1 MKRLLRW
8 PQLWAVAFFT
18 LISTNPASAQCIN
31 AFQFGAGTVDA
42 TTTVPIT
49 ISTCN
54 YTTEFS
60 PITVNAPGQYT
71 FTVSSAPGYITI
83 TDGANNVISHGPSP
97 HTAPIPGT
105 GVYRAHWSDN
115 AACGGTSSCYTTT
128 AVYAGALT
136 GCIQPLSL
144 TATGITSNSANI
156 AWTPYNATPP
166 TGGYEYVVTTVQ
178 GLPTGSGTATTTPS
192 AALTALAPS
201 TQYYYYVRSMC
212 GTDTSAWAQANF
224 FTTCVALTAPWVEN
238 FDGTTWVSGTGFSNS
253 GAVLDPCWDAI
264 PTVTSYAWGTRTGT
278 TGSSGTGPNN
288 DHTTGTGNYVYVEG
302 SNGTNGSVAE
312 LYTPLVDLTGLSN
325 PALFF
330 WQHFF
335 GTDMDTFYVDINNG
349 GAWQTIYT
357 YVGAIQSANS
367 DPWVQEILDLNAYAN
382 TTVQIRFRT
391 APKTGFSS
399 DYAIDDVSIQTG
411 PPCFRPSTISLVAN
425 GVTNVTVDW
434 VPSSGTS
441 WEVAYGAPGFSPDS
455 ALGSP
460 NGPIGIQIAS
470 AHPYTVTGLTANTD
484 YDFYVRE
491 ACSNVPGAFSAW
503 RGTVSTRTN
512 CTVFPAPFTENFDG
526 ATWQTGTTTGSIDP
540 CWSRSTTPFSH
551 SWYVTTNNFSS
562 GNGPSGD
569 NTTGSGQYI
578 EASYGSAFDQTEIIS
593 PLVDLA
599 GLTNPAAQFYYHFYG
614 DDIGKLYV
622 DVNAGAGWV
631 RLDSLIGQYQT
642 AKSDPFYYFEAPL
655 GAYANDTVQIR
666 LVSERG
672 ALCCDYD
679 IAIDDF
685 AIADGSPCNIPGIPA
700 LTTVSDSQLD
710 VAWVDVVNV
719 AWNVVWGLPGF
730 DPDSAVG
737 SANGPIGTQLVF
749 LPQHSIIGL
758 SANTTYQVYVN
769 AFCPTGGVSYWAGPG
784 SGTTA
789 CGIEQAPWSYDFENG
804 QWNHLFPYAA
814 DQCWG
819 GQLAPSST
827 GFRWQAEVDNTGS
840 SNTGPNADH
849 TTGVPG
855 SGTYVYTEA
864 SSSGSPARLESPV
877 VNLTG
882 IASPAV
888 AFYFHAYGSDLDRT
902 YIEVNDGNGWV
913 ILDSIVG
920 QFQTSSS
927 DPWLYYEVSLLSYLN
942 QTIQVG
948 WRTVRGTSFRG
959 DFSIDDIFVGN
970 GSPCPLP
977 TQLGVVAATTNDITL
992 GWLGAGTS
1000 SSWEIAYG
1008 APGFHPDSAV
1018 GSPNGPIGIAGPFA
1032 NDTAAVTGLNPAT
1045 NYSFYVRENCGTPG
1059 VNSFWSGPA
1068 NGQTLCVP
1076 YTAPYTENFET
1087 PNGWVAGTS
1096 FSADDCTIGLCWDR
1110 LGLTSTYGWNVRSGT
1125 TGSGSTGPTGDNTTG
1140 SGQYIYTE
1148 ASLGSSGNEGIM
1160 TSPQVDITPLNN
1172 PALIFWRHFYGGQI
1186 DSIRVEV
1193 TTDGGLTWTQ
1203 VAGYFGQTQTSST
1216 DPWIQEVIDL
1226 NPFAGATGLQVRFR
1240 ATSAGCCSGDAAIDD
1255 FQIVE
1260 GPACFGPSNITA
1272 VGASST
1278 AIDLNFTPNDPAA
1291 TNFEIEYGPA
1301 GFQQGNGT
1309 VITAGGS
1316 PATISNLSPGTTYT
1330 FYIREECVG
1339 LPGQFSLW
1347 SSPTTTGTFIA
1358 PPYFESFTPTYNDAD
1373 FGGAEGLINDPT
1385 IFTGTFSNWVD
1396 DGFGNVGFDGAAKL
1410 NIWNT
1415 FTDDWAFSP
1424 TIELNNFG
1432 QWQLEFDWTC
1442 REYSSSTLGGIWG
1455 GDDTVYVVIST
1466 DAGTTWNR
1474 ADHVLMIDSA
1484 TVAAAGTD
1492 TIHEV
1497 IDISM
1502 YAGNNIQVGFYG
1514 ESTISNEDTDFFVD
1528 NVRIS
1533 DPSFNPLSCDDFESY
1548 NTGAFAGQS
1557 TGWLPWGG
1565 SFGSEDTEISSAQA
1579 NGGSQSML
1587 VSDAGTNGV
1596 SDIVRGLGDFNGG
1609 THEVSFF
1616 FYVPSTD
1623 GGYFNL
1629 MHFYDPSG
1637 VGNTWA
1643 LETYL
1648 DGTTG
1653 AGEMLRGS
1661 ANNDTLASFTF
1672 NGGAWNEAEFIIN
1685 LDADSAE
1692 FILNGASVHQW
1703 IWSAGLPGVYGN
1715 LGAFNVFSAA
1725 PPGLAATI
1733 YIDDFCT
1740 GAVNAPCVVATTP
1753 TTSDVTVCEGAPA
1766 TLTATPGSGTAFPIW
1781 TNSNGDIIGT
1791 GTPFVTDTLFADETF
1806 SVRDGELVGPQFHVG
1821 PTPNIA
1827 ATGFGNFTNGIY
1839 VNVMNDLRLDS
1850 ITLRSDGPMVV
1861 GVNLYTAPPSAGGTL
1876 LQTSQAITLPG
1887 AGDHQVS
1894 VDMVIPQGQY
1904 FLNMRYDDAANGALF
1919 RSTAGATYPYVIPDL
1934 VSIDSTDFV
1943 NQLRFYYLFDWVV
1956 NQVCLNGQTADAQ
1969 ATIDLAPTAAFTL
1982 NQTGGGQEVVDFD
1995 ASGSSADAVSYDW
2008 DFGDGNT
2015 DSGATVQHTYAG
2027 GGQYTVTL
2035 TVTDDCGGQD
2045 VTTQTID
2052 VTIGLNE
2059 IDLTDINLYPN
2070 PTRDVFTLSFELTE
2084 VQDVDIYVLN
2094 AMGQVIY
2101 SESLE
2106 NFTGSY
2112 SEAINLTGEAKGV
2125 YMVQIAT
2132 KDGVVN
2138 RRVSLQ

>member
-31 AFQFGAGTVDA
+31 TLSFGAGTVDA

-54 YTTEFS
+54 YTTEYS
-60 PITVNAPGQYT
+60 TITVNAPGQYT
-71 FTVSSAPGYITI
+71 FTVASTPGYVTI
-83 TDGANNVISHGPSP
+83 TDAANNVISHGPSP
-97 HTAPIPGT
+97 HTSPIAGT
-105 GVYRAHWSDN
+105 GTYRAHWTDD
-115 AACGGTSSCYTTT
+115 AACMGTSSCYLTT

-144 TATGITSNSANI
+144 AATGVTSNSANI
-156 AWTPYNATPP
+156 SWAPYNATPP

-212 GTDTSAWAQANF
+212 GTDTSAWAQASF
-224 FTTCVALTAPWVEN
+224 FTTCVAVTAPWVEN
-238 FDGTTWVSGTGFSNS
+238 FDGSTWVAGTGFNNG

-264 PTVTSYAWGTRTGT
+264 PTVTAYAWGTRTGT
-278 TGSSGTGPNN
+278 TGSTGTGPDS

-302 SNGTNGSVAE
+302 SNGANGSVAE
-312 LYTPLVDLTGLSN
+312 LYSPLVDLTGVSN

-335 GTDMDTFYVDINNG
+335 GTAMDTFYVDVNNG

-357 YVGAIQSANS
+357 YIGSIQSANA

-411 PPCFRPSTISLVAN
+411 PPCFRPSSISLVAN
-425 GVTNVTVDW
+425 GVTDVTVDW

-455 ALGSP
+455 AVGSP
-460 NGPIGIQIAS
+460 NGPIGVVTAPS
-470 AHPYTVTGLTANTD
+470 HPFTVTGLTANTD

-512 CTVFPAPFTENFDG
+512 CTVFSAPFTENFDG
-526 ATWQTGTTTGSIDP
+526 GNWLTGTTTGAIDP
-540 CWSRSTTPFSH
+540 CWSRSNTPFDH
-551 SWYVTTNNFSS
+551 SWYVATNNFSS
-562 GNGPSGD
+562 ANGPSGD
-569 NTTGSGQYI
+569 NTTGTGQYL
-578 EASYGSAFDQTEIIS
+578 EASFGAAFAQTEIIS

-599 GLTNPAAQFYYHFYG
+599 GLTNPAAQFYYHFFG
-614 DDIGKLYV
+614 DDIGKLYI
-622 DVNAGAGWV
+622 DVNAGAGWM
-631 RLDSLIGQYQT
+631 RMDSLIGQYQT
-642 AKSDPFYYFEAPL
+642 AKSDPFYYFEVPL
-655 GAYANDTVQIR
+655 GAFANDTVQVR

-685 AIADGSPCNIPGIPA
+685 AIDNGSPCNIPGIPSVTA
-700 LTTVSDSQLD
+700 ASSSQLD

-749 LPQHSIIGL
+749 LPQHSITGL
-758 SANTTYQVYVN
+758 TGNTQYQVYVN
-769 AFCPTGGVSYWAGPG
+769 AFCPTGGVSFWAGPG
-784 SGTTA
+784 SGTTL
-789 CGIEQAPWSYDFENG
+789 CDIYQVPFTEDFDG
-804 QWNHLFPYAA
+804 PAWTPSFPGTA

-819 GQLAPSST
+819 GDLRPIITSGNMWEIDDFSFSST
-827 GFRWQAEVDNTGS
+827 
-840 SNTGPNADH
+840 TGP
-849 TTGVPG
+849 PG
-855 SGTYVYTEA
+855 PNSGTQYLFFDYGF
-864 SSSGSPARLESPV
+864 SSGTPARVESPLV
-877 VNLTG
+877 DLTLA
-882 IASPAV
+882 ASPAV
-888 AFYFHAYGSDLDRT
+888 GFYVHAFGSSMGTT
-902 YIEVNDGNGWV
+902 YIEVDNGNGWV
-913 ILDSIVG
+913 VIDSIVG
-920 QFQTSSS
+920 QQTAAKNDPWQYREFSLLAYAGQTVKVGLRNISTSSIS
-927 DPWLYYEVSLLSYLN
+927 E
-942 QTIQVG
+942 
-948 WRTVRGTSFRG
+948 FA
-959 DFSIDDIFVGN
+959 IDDFYIGN

-977 TQLGVVAATTNDITL
+977 TQLSALGSTTTDVTL
-992 GWLGAGTS
+992 GWLGAGTTS
-1000 SSWEIAYG
+1000 NWEIAYG
-1008 APGFHPDSAV
+1008 APGFEPDSAI
-1018 GSPNGPIGIAGPFA
+1018 GSPNGPIGVQAFT
-1032 NDTAAVTGLNPAT
+1032 NDTATVIGLNPAT
-1045 NYSFYVRENCGTPG
+1045 IYSFYVRENCGTPG
-1059 VNSFWSGPA
+1059 INSFWTGPV
-1068 NGQTLCVP
+1068 NFTTQCVP
-1076 YTAPYTENFET
+1076 YTAPYIENFET
-1087 PNGWVAGTS
+1087 TTGWVAGTN
-1096 FSADDCTIGLCWDR
+1096 FSADDCVIGTCWDR
-1110 LGLTSTYGWNVRSGT
+1110 LGATTTYGFNVRSGT
-1125 TGSGSTGPTGDNTTG
+1125 TGSGATGPTGDATTG

-1148 ASLGSSGNEGIM
+1148 ASNGSSGNEGII
-1160 TSPQVDITPLNN
+1160 TSPQVDISGLTN
-1172 PALIFWRHFYGGQI
+1172 PALIFARHFYGVQI
-1186 DSIRVEV
+1186 DSMRVEV
-1193 TTDGGLTWTQ
+1193 SIDGGVSWTQ
-1203 VAGYFGQTQTSST
+1203 VAGYFGQTQTADS
-1216 DPWIQEVIDL
+1216 DPWITEVLDL
-1226 NPFAGATGLQVRFR
+1226 APFAGATALSVRFR

-1260 GPACFGPSNITA
+1260 GPACFGPTNLVA
-1272 VGASST
+1272 VGNSST
-1278 AIDLNFTPNDPAA
+1278 AIDVAWTPNDSLA
-1291 TNFEIEYGPA
+1291 TNWEIEYGPL
-1301 GFQQGNGT
+1301 GFQLGSGT
-1309 VITAGGS
+1309 VVSTGAT
-1316 PATISNLSPGTTYT
+1316 PFTISNLSPGTVYA
-1330 FYIREECVG
+1330 FYVREECAG
-1339 LPGQFSLW
+1339 APGQFSLW
-1347 SSPTTTGTFIA
+1347 TGPTSAGTFIA
-1358 PPYFESFTPTYNDAD
+1358 PPYFESFTPTFNDAE

-1385 IFTGTFSNWVD
+1385 IFTGTFSSWVD

-1442 REYSSSTLGGIWG
+1442 REFSSSTLGGIWG

-1474 ADHVLMIDSA
+1474 ADHLLMIDSA

-1492 TIHEV
+1492 TIHET

-1502 YAGNNIQVGFYG
+1502 YAGNNVQIGFYG

-1557 TGWLPWGG
+1557 TDWLPWGG
-1565 SFGSEDTEISSAQA
+1565 AFGTEDTEISTAQA
-1579 NGGSQSML
+1579 HGGSQSMH
-1587 VSDAGTNGV
+1587 VHDGGTNGA

-1653 AGEMLRGS
+1653 AGELLRGS
-1661 ANNDTLASFTF
+1661 ANNDTMASFTF
-1672 NGGAWNEAEFIIN
+1672 NGGAWNEAEFLID

-1740 GAVNAPCVVATTP
+1740 GAVNAPCVVTTTP
-1753 TTSDVTVCEGAPA
+1753 TTSDVTVCEGTPA

-1806 SVRDGELVGPQFHVG
+1806 SVRDGELVGSQFHVG
-1821 PTPNIA
+1821 PTPDIA

-1876 LQTSQAITLPG
+1876 LQTSKAITLPG

-1943 NQLRFYYLFDWVV
+1943 NQLRYYYLFDWVV

-2008 DFGDGNT
+2008 DFGDGDT
-2015 DSGATVQHTYAG
+2015 GSGATVQHTYAG

-2094 AMGQVIY
+2094 AMGQVMY

-2112 SEAINLTGEAKGV
+2112 SEAINLAGEAKGV

>member
-31 AFQFGAGTVDA
+31 TSQFGAGTVDA

-115 AACGGTSSCYTTT
+115 AACGGTTSCYTTT

-144 TATGITSNSANI
+144 TATGITSNSANL

-166 TGGYEYVVTTVQ
+166 TGGYEYVLTSVQ

-192 AALTALAPS
+192 ATATALTPS
-201 TQYYYYVRSMC
+201 TQYYFYVRSMC
-212 GTDTSAWAQANF
+212 GTDTSAWAQGSF
-224 FTTCVALTAPWVEN
+224 FTNCVAVTAPWSEN
-238 FDGTTWVSGTGFSNS
+238 FDNAPWVAGTNFSADDGVVS
-253 GAVLDPCWDAI
+253 PCWTRSG
-264 PTVTSYAWGTRTGT
+264 PGTSYGWNVRSGL
-278 TGSSGTGPNN
+278 TGSSSTGPSA
-288 DHTTGTGNYVYVEG
+288 DHTTGSGNYIYTES
-302 SNGTNGSVAE
+302 SNGTSGTE
-312 LYTPLVDLTGLSN
+312 GWITTPLVDMTGLTN
-325 PALFF
+325 PALKFWRHFYGAQIDSFF
-330 WQHFF
+330 VEVDAGAGWQVIYSSV
-335 GTDMDTFYVDINNG
+335 GQGPQTDEL
-349 GAWQTIYT
+349 
-357 YVGAIQSANS
+357 
-367 DPWVQEILDLNAYAN
+367 DPWVDEELDLNPWLN
-382 TTVQIRFRT
+382 QTIQVRFR
-391 APKTGFSS
+391 AISAGCCSG
-399 DYAIDDVSIQTG
+399 DMAIDDVSIAQG
-411 PPCFRPSTISLVAN
+411 PPCFRPSSISLVSI
-425 GVTNVTVDW
+425 GVTDVTLDW
-434 VPSSGTS
+434 IPNSGVT
-441 WEVAYGAPGFSPDS
+441 WEVAYGAPGFNPDS
-455 ALGSP
+455 TVGSA
-460 NGPIGIQIAS
+460 NGPIGVLSAP
-470 AHPYTVTGLTANTD
+470 AHPFTVTGLTANTD
-484 YDFYVRE
+484 YEFYVRE
-491 ACSNVPGAFSAW
+491 ACANVPGTFSSW
-503 RGTVSTRTN
+503 RGVAAARTN
-512 CTVFPAPFTENFDG
+512 CTVFPSPYIEGFDSASWVLGFGTTG
-526 ATWQTGTTTGSIDP
+526 AVDPCWDRTPEGTQHYWLVEDDNTSSTNGPSSDRSGTGKFMATTGTTSNVDAILT
-540 CWSRSTTPFSH
+540 
-551 SWYVTTNNFSS
+551 
-562 GNGPSGD
+562 
-569 NTTGSGQYI
+569 
-578 EASYGSAFDQTEIIS
+578 S
-593 PLVDLA
+593 PLVDLN
-599 GLTNPAAQFYYHFYG
+599 GLTYPAAQFYFHFFG
-614 DDIGKLYV
+614 DDIGTMYIE
-622 DVNAGAGWV
+622 VNNGTGWT
-631 RLDSLIGQYQT
+631 RMDSLVGQFQT
-642 AKSDPFYYFEAPL
+642 AEADPWIYYEVPL
-655 GAYANDTVQIR
+655 SNYANDTVQVRFISQYPG
-666 LVSERG
+666 V
-672 ALCCDYD
+672 CCDFD
-679 IAIDDF
+679 LAIDDF
-685 AIADGSPCNIPGIPA
+685 AIANGSPCNIPGFPTA
-700 LTTVSDSQLD
+700 TAASSSQLD

-749 LPQHSIIGL
+749 LPQHSITGL
-758 SANTTYQVYVN
+758 TGNTQYQVYVN
-769 AFCPTGGVSYWAGPG
+769 AFCPTGGASFWSGPG
-784 SGTTA
+784 QATTLCDVYQVPFTEDFDGA
-789 CGIEQAPWSYDFENG
+789 AWAPS
-804 QWNHLFPYAA
+804 FPGSA

-819 GQLAPSST
+819 GDLRPIITSGNMWEIEDLSFSST
-827 GFRWQAEVDNTGS
+827 
-840 SNTGPNADH
+840 TGP
-849 TTGVPG
+849 PG
-855 SGTYVYTEA
+855 PNSGTQYLFYDYGF
-864 SSSGSPARLESPV
+864 SSGTPARVESPLV
-877 VNLTG
+877 DLTLA
-882 IASPAV
+882 ASPAV
-888 AFYFHAYGSDLDRT
+888 GFYVHAFGSSMGTT
-902 YIEVNDGNGWV
+902 YIEVDNGNGWV
-913 ILDSIVG
+913 VIDSIVG
-920 QFQTSSS
+920 QQTAAKNDPWQYREFSLLAYAGQTVKVGLRNISTSSIS
-927 DPWLYYEVSLLSYLN
+927 E
-942 QTIQVG
+942 
-948 WRTVRGTSFRG
+948 FA
-959 DFSIDDIFVGN
+959 IDDFYIGN

-977 TQLGVVAATTNDITL
+977 TQLSALGSTTTDVTL
-992 GWLGAGTS
+992 GWLGAGTTS
-1000 SSWEIAYG
+1000 NWEIAYG
-1008 APGFHPDSAV
+1008 APGFEPDSAI
-1018 GSPNGPIGIAGPFA
+1018 GSPNGPIGVQAFT
-1032 NDTAAVTGLNPAT
+1032 NDTATVTGLNPAT
-1045 NYSFYVRENCGTPG
+1045 IYSFYVRENCGTPG
-1059 VNSFWSGPA
+1059 INSFWTGPV
-1068 NGQTLCVP
+1068 NFTTQCVP
-1076 YTAPYTENFET
+1076 YTAPYIENFET
-1087 PNGWVAGTS
+1087 TTGWVAGTN
-1096 FSADDCTIGLCWDR
+1096 FSADDCVIGTCWDR
-1110 LGLTSTYGWNVRSGT
+1110 LGATTTYGFNVRSGT
-1125 TGSGSTGPTGDNTTG
+1125 TGSSSTGPSGDATTG
-1140 SGQYIYTE
+1140 AGQYIYLE
-1148 ASLGSSGNEGIM
+1148 ASNGSSGNEGII
-1160 TSPQVDITPLNN
+1160 TSPQVDISGLTT
-1172 PALIFWRHFYGGQI
+1172 PALIFARHFYGLQI
-1186 DSIRVEV
+1186 DSMRVEV
-1193 TTDGGLTWTQ
+1193 SIDGGVSWTQ
-1203 VAGYFGQTQTSST
+1203 IAGYFGQVQTDEL
-1216 DPWIQEVIDL
+1216 DPWITEVLDL
-1226 NPFAGATGLQVRFR
+1226 GPFAGATALSVRFR
-1240 ATSAGCCSGDAAIDD
+1240 ATSAGCCGGDAAIDD

-1260 GPACFGPSNITA
+1260 GPACFGPTNLIA
-1272 VGASST
+1272 VGNSST
-1278 AIDLNFTPNDPAA
+1278 AIDVAWTPNDSLS
-1291 TNFEIEYGPA
+1291 TNWEIEYGPL
-1301 GFQQGNGT
+1301 GFQQGSGT
-1309 VITAGGS
+1309 VVSAGAT
-1316 PATISNLSPGTTYT
+1316 PLTISNLSPGTVYA
-1330 FYIREECVG
+1330 FYVREECAG
-1339 LPGQFSLW
+1339 APGQFSLW
-1347 SSPTTTGTFIA
+1347 TGPTSAGTFIA
-1358 PPYFESFTPTYNDAD
+1358 PPYFESFTPTYDV
-1373 FGGAEGLINDPT
+1373 AEYGEANGLINDPT
-1385 IFTGTFSNWVD
+1385 IFNGTFSNWVD
-1396 DGFGNVGFDGAAKL
+1396 DGFGNNGFDGSAKL
-1410 NIWNT
+1410 NIWT
-1415 FTDDWAFSP
+1415 TSTDEWMFTP

-1442 REYSSSTLGGIWG
+1442 REFSSSTLAGIWG

-1474 ADHVLMIDSA
+1474 ADHILMIDSA
-1484 TVAAAGTD
+1484 AVAAAGTD
-1492 TIHEV
+1492 TIHEI

-1533 DPSFNPLSCDDFESY
+1533 DPSLNPLSCDDFESY

-1557 TGWLPWGG
+1557 TDWLPWGG

-1587 VSDAGTNGV
+1587 VSDAGTNGA

-1653 AGEMLRGS
+1653 AGELLRGT
-1661 ANNDTLASFTF
+1661 ANNDTMASFTF

-1740 GAVNAPCVVATTP
+1740 GAVNAPCVVSTTP
-1753 TTSDVTVCEGAPA
+1753 TTSDVTVCEGTPA

-1806 SVRDGELVGPQFHVG
+1806 SVRDGELVGPQFQVG
-1821 PTPNIA
+1821 PTPDIA

-1876 LQTSQAITLPG
+1876 LQTSKAITLPG

-1943 NQLRFYYLFDWVV
+1943 NQLRYYYLFDWVV

-1969 ATIDLAPTAAFTL
+1969 ATIDFAPTAAFTL

-2015 DSGATVQHTYAG
+2015 GSGATVQHTYAG

-2094 AMGQVIY
+2094 AMGQVMY